1 MSPSS
6 HTATGFITGRLPF
19 GNTGL
24 ILRWITADFGRVS
37 TLAKGA
43 LKPKNPFD
51 LHFDLYYRC
60 EFQFI
65 PARRGDLHTLKEA
78 RLIEPDLGLRR
89 EWTTL
94 LALEY
99 FAALIEAMTESDAAL
114 PDDYDLFSKAV
125 EYLNT
130 RPATLRLVNRFEQKM
145 LSIHGLAAIGNEDLL
160 TAIRRHQLHV
170 PSQRARLLQELKEA

>member
-1 MSPSS
+1 MSSS
-6 HTATGFITGRLPF
+6 HTASGFIIGRLPF

-60 EFQFI
+60 EFQFV
-65 PARRGDLHTLKEA
+65 PARRGDLHLLKEV
-78 RLIEPDLGLRR
+78 RLIEPNLGLRR

-99 FAALIEAMTESDAAL
+99 FSALIEAMTESDAAL
-114 PDDYDLFSKAV
+114 PDDFDLFAKAV
-125 EYLNT
+125 DYLNT
-130 RPATLRLVNRFEQKM
+130 HPATQRLVGRFEQKM
-145 LSIHGLAAIGNEDLL
+145 LSIHGLAAAGNEDFVR
-160 TAIRRHQLHV
+160 AICRHHLYV
-170 PSQRARLLQELKEA
+170 PAQRERVFAELAL